1 MEISV
6 RIIQLLEPQSF
17 VSKRD
22 GSTIFK
28 YTFVGETAG
37 QYPKKVAFTVMGE
50 DKFKGMGIA
59 VGNSYSVSFD
69 VESREWNGKWFTEV
83 SAWKAIKTDGV
94 AVATSSDGGAQ
105 QAQKPQQ
112 DASPFPNTAPA
123 NDDGGEKGDDLPF

>member
-28 YTFVGETAG
+28 YTFIGETAG

-50 DKFKGMGIA
+50 DKFNGMSIA

-69 VESREWNGKWFTEV
+69 IESREWNGKWFTEI

-94 AVATSSDGGAQ
+94 AVSTSSNDTQ
-105 QAQKPQQ
+105 
-112 DASPFPNTAPA
+112 SPIPNTQPAPA
-123 NDDGGEKGDDLPF
+123 NDNTDGGEKSDDLPF

>member
-17 VSKRD
+17 TSKRD
-22 GSTIFK
+22 GSTIIK
-28 YTFVGETAG
+28 YTFIGETAG

-50 DKFKGMGIA
+50 DKFNGMGIA

-69 VESREWNGKWFTEV
+69 IESREWNGKWFTEA

-105 QAQKPQQ
+105 QAQ
-112 DASPFPNTAPA
+112 SPVPNAQPAPA
-123 NDDGGEKGDDLPF
+123 TDDGGEKSDDLPF

>member
-69 VESREWNGKWFTEV
+69 EESREWNGKWFTEV
-83 SAWKAIKTDGV
+83 LHTIFSIADLEGRGQ
-94 AVATSSDGGAQ
+94 SSMNLTQ
-105 QAQKPQQ
+105 PHPEIF
-112 DASPFPNTAPA
+112 SPLRIMVTT
-123 NDDGGEKGDDLPF
+123 